1 MSPRTSLSPASQAC
15 WRCRRRAWLLSEL
28 GGPLE
33 FVACK
38 PDRLQELLAL
48 PDRELLASVGGR
60 RAGELQARY
69 DSYEAPPPER
79 EPAAQSICRHR
90 PCYPPGLRHPAAPAM
105 LEVLGTT
112 ERLSTLT
119 AAPLVA
125 IVGASRAS
133 DYGVAMAQSIAR
145 QLAACGIGV
154 AASLTDGIAAAAHE
168 GSLEGRGASIA
179 VMGGGVGV
187 SCPARRRSLYERL
200 LDRGCAVSELPRNC
214 RGRRWGQ
221 LASERILVALAS
233 LTVVVEA
240 DETAGDLAPARI
252 AQALGR
258 RLAAVPGRVT
268 SPLSRGTH
276 TLLREGASLIRGA
289 HDVLELLYSGD
300 AVLPARALSPAAAA
314 AGAIDA
320 GLRLTLERVGAGC
333 DTPSKLAQ
341 AGVDPAAVLLALTEL
356 EVMGLL
362 VRGDGGRYL
371 PREPITTGESSCVPA
386 GASAES

>member
-1 MSPRTSLSPASQAC
+1 VSPRTDLSPAQHAC

-28 GGPLE
+28 SGPLE
-33 FVACK
+33 FVACR

-48 PDRELLASVGGR
+48 PDRELLAAAGGR
-60 RAGELQARY
+60 RADELRARY
-69 DSYEAPPPER
+69 DSFKAPPPE
-79 EPAAQSICRHR
+79 PDPKAQSICSHH
-90 PCYPPGLRHPAAPAM
+90 PGYPPGLRHPAAPAM

-119 AAPLVA
+119 AEPLVA

-145 QLAACGIGV
+145 QLAVCGIGV
-154 AASLTDGIAAAAHE
+154 VASLTDGVAAAAHA

-179 VMGGGVGV
+179 VMGGGVGI
-187 SCPARRRSLYERL
+187 SCPARRRSLYQRL
-200 LDRGCAVSELPRNC
+200 LDRGCAVSELPWDC

-240 DETAGDLAPARI
+240 DETVADLAPARI

-258 RLAAVPGRVT
+258 RLAALPGRVT

-276 TLLREGASLIRGA
+276 SLLREGASLIRGA
-289 HDVLELLYSGD
+289 HDVLELLYTGD
-300 AVLPARALSPAAAA
+300 AAVPAPALTPAAAA
-314 AGAIDA
+314 AGAIDT
-320 GLRLTLERVGAGC
+320 GLRLTLERVGAGY
-333 DTPSKLAQ
+333 DTPSKLAR
-341 AGVDPAAVLLALTEL
+341 AGVDPATVMLALTEL

-371 PREPITTGESSCVPA
+371 PREPITIGESSSAPA
-386 GASAES
+386 RASAES